1 LLPLSVAGLI
11 QFAFRSNGFD
21 AKPAHDTALI
31 LSSRG
36 GAAERWLTTH
46 VAERWLFDRS
56 LAVDIEF

>member
-1 LLPLSVAGLI
+1 MIAPLSVAGLI

-36 GAAERWLTTH
+36 GAAER
-46 VAERWLFDRS
+46 
-56 LAVDIEF
+56 